1 MKVLHTSDWHLGQN
15 FYGKS
20 RAAEHQHFLNWLLSQ
35 VDTRQIDLV
44 IVAGDIF
51 DTGTPP
57 SYAREMYFNFVVELH
72 KHGCQ
77 LLIIAGN
84 HDSVAVLSEAKQ
96 VLKPLGCHV
105 VSQANQADDD
115 MVFAVNNR
123 AGEPAAVICA
133 LPYIRPRDVLISK
146 AGQSSQDK
154 QQDLQQAITA
164 RYAGLYERAQQ
175 LSDELATDKPAL
187 PIIGTGH
194 LTVVGAKTTES
205 VRDLYIGTL
214 DAYPANLM
222 PAFDYLALGHIHQP
236 QKIAKTEH
244 IRYCGSPIALSFDEA
259 KQTKTVLLANF
270 EQRRLAQVES
280 ISIPVYQRLAMVKT
294 DLANLVADV
303 TAELEQQS
311 QADSPERVDS
321 SEQKNSLEQK
331 NSPEQVNSLERPK
344 SPEQAT
350 TTWLDIELSASD
362 YLSDL
367 QIRLNQLLAD
377 FSVEILLVR
386 RSKQARKAMTQTSSK
401 LVLSEL
407 TLEEVFSSKL
417 DELELETEPSSEP
430 SSEQNTSK
438 RAVLSEAFNQVV
450 AQVREQNNV
459 AVMAEELSAQI
470 QQSER
475 QDSVVQT
482 NGQESKS

>member
-20 RAAEHQHFLNWLLSQ
+20 RAAEHQHFINWLLSQ

-72 KHGCQ
+72 KLDCQ

-133 LPYIRPRDVLISK
+133 LPYIRPRDVLMSK
-146 AGQSSQDK
+146 AGQSSQEK

-164 RYAGLYERAQQ
+164 RYSGLYERAQQ
-175 LSDELATDKPAL
+175 LADELATDKQAL

-214 DAYPANLM
+214 DAYPAILM

-270 EQRRLAQVES
+270 EQGRLTQVKS
-280 ISIPVYQRLAMVKT
+280 ISIPIYQRLAMVKT

-303 TAELEQQS
+303 SAELEQQS
-311 QADSPERVDS
+311 QTDSLERAD
-321 SEQKNSLEQK
+321 SLEQA
-331 NSPEQVNSLERPK
+331 NSPEQVNSF
-344 SPEQAT
+344 EQAT

-367 QIRLNQLLAD
+367 QSRLNQLLAD

-407 TLEEVFSSKL
+407 SLEEVFSSKL

-430 SSEQNTSK
+430 CSEQNTSK
-438 RAVLSEAFNQVV
+438 RAVLSDAFNQVV

>member
-20 RAAEHQHFLNWLLSQ
+20 RAVEHQHFLNWLLSQ

-115 MVFAVNNR
+115 MVFAINNR
-123 AGEPAAVICA
+123 GGEPAAVICA
-133 LPYIRPRDVLISK
+133 LPYIRPRDVLVSK
-146 AGQSSQDK
+146 AGQSSQEK

-175 LSDELATDKPAL
+175 LADELATDKQTL

-214 DAYPANLM
+214 DAYPAKLM

-259 KQTKTVLLANF
+259 KQTKTVLLAHF
-270 EQRRLAQVES
+270 EQGRLTQVES

-303 TAELEQQS
+303 AAELEQQS
-311 QADSPERVDS
+311 QAA
-321 SEQKNSLEQK
+321 
-331 NSPEQVNSLERPK
+331 SLERSK

-367 QIRLNQLLAD
+367 QNRLNQLLAD

-407 TLEEVFSSKL
+407 SLEEVFSSKL

-430 SSEQNTSK
+430 PSEQNTSK
-438 RAVLSEAFNQVV
+438 RAVLSDAFNQVV